1 MEDTPKKQCKGLK
14 NMEFL
19 KVALSV
25 NLSEV
30 AFQNQTGVQCQ
41 HNEFYIEV
49 NESST
54 SFSFKGFVPV
64 L

>member
-1 MEDTPKKQCKGLK
+1 MLINVRSKIWIRSMEDTPKKQCKDLK

-30 AFQNQTGVQCQ
+30 AFQNQTGV
-41 HNEFYIEV
+41 
-49 NESST
+49 
-54 SFSFKGFVPV
+54 
-64 L
+64 

>member
-1 MEDTPKKQCKGLK
+1 MD
-14 NMEFL
+14 FL